1 MKMLLVCFFF
11 IFSQSGTELTTIREN
26 FKKSAASKTAADEF
40 YASLQDYNK
49 SNATI
54 QGYQASSKMVKAR
67 YEQGKEKKKKLFTE
81 GAKTLAT
88 LIDSNPSN
96 VEIRLIRLAMQEHS
110 PKVLKYKSEIAN
122 DKSEIIAL
130 YSKQSSG
137 LKSLIKDY
145 ANQSKVFSEVEK
157 KKLN

>member
-1 MKMLLVCFFF
+1 MKLLLVYFVFLF
-11 IFSQSGTELTTIREN
+11 GQPGTDLTAIREN
-26 FKKSAASKTAADEF
+26 FKKSADSKAAADDF
-40 YASLQDYNK
+40 HTLLQDYNK
-49 SNATI
+49 SNPTI
-54 QGYQASSKMVKAR
+54 LGYQASSKMVKAR

-81 GAKTLAT
+81 GAKVLAE

-122 DKSEIIAL
+122 DKSQIILL

-145 ANQSKVFSEVEK
+145 ANQSKVFSEIEK